1 MVPLVA
7 RRTREDAQHT
17 MDDFEIE
24 VSDLRDDEPLDW
36 DARDGDMDDDG
47 ATHTTQIAG
56 GATARWRPARSPL
69 APRLTPRDKLARAG
83 VIVVAVL
90 VACAFLVTTSAPVR
104 SELSRVVGAT
114 PLAPQSSAGAET
126 IYFEHGV
133 PWGTLSLDGHTV
145 HQSNSQLF
153 GSLQIGK
160 GPHTL
165 VYRDPPFPPLR
176 CHLDVPLQLSDTCP
190 LEVSPPA
197 SAAGSSAFVRIV
209 NLGATPDQLPPN
221 SFHELVNAADG
232 ALHAMSSSTLV
243 LPGSSYLDARGNAQV
258 ATRPLLATL
267 RFRINT
273 DPAVVA
279 PYLPGQRL
287 CSQICF
293 LGDSAHTPGTWN
305 LLALSR
311 VSWSYAIPNGPVVV
325 ADAPVGPPSVGSTAL
340 VTMGV
345 SWDGTWHA
353 VAHPLEDQFGAS
365 PICDIA
371 EATLPLITS
380 QQGIES
386 PYTQRQLPATTTADG
401 CLIVVQLNTPGSDAG
416 PAYVLY
422 RFGVLLA
429 VNSEARLLYPSLP
442 TAGSYEREL
451 VSQMV
456 GPGGFG

>member
-1 MVPLVA
+1 
-7 RRTREDAQHT
+7 

-24 VSDLRDDEPLDW
+24 VSDLREDDPLDW

-47 ATHTTQIAG
+47 ATHSTHIAG

-69 APRLTPRDKLARAG
+69 APHLTSRDKLARAG

-90 VACAFLVTTSAPVR
+90 IACAFLITTSAPVR
-104 SELSRVVGAT
+104 RELSRVVAST
-114 PLAPQSSAGAET
+114 PLAQRSTAGAET

-153 GSLQIGK
+153 GSLEVGK
-160 GPHTL
+160 GQHTL
-165 VYRDPPFPPLR
+165 VYSDPPFPPLR
-176 CHLDVPLQLSDTCP
+176 CHLDVPLRLSDTCP
-190 LEVSPPA
+190 LEISPPA
-197 SAAGSSAFVRIV
+197 SAAGSSVFVRIV
-209 NLGATPDQLPPN
+209 DLGATPDQLPSN
-221 SFHELVNAADG
+221 SFHQLVNAADS
-232 ALHAMSSSTLV
+232 ALSAMSSSTLV
-243 LPGSSYLDARGNAQV
+243 LPGSSYLDARGKAQV

-267 RFRINT
+267 RFHINT

-293 LGDSAHTPGTWN
+293 LGDSGHTPGTWN
-305 LLALSR
+305 LLSLSQ
-311 VSWSYAIPNGPVVV
+311 VSWTYAVPDGPVVV
-325 ADAPVGPPSVGSTAL
+325 ANAPVGPPSSGSTAL
-340 VTMGV
+340 VTMSV
-345 SWDGTWHA
+345 TWDGTWHA
-353 VAHPLEDQFGAS
+353 VAQPLEDQFGAS

-380 QQGIES
+380 QQGIEPS
-386 PYTQRQLPATTTADG
+386 YTQRQLPATTAANG
-401 CLIVVQLNTPGSDAG
+401 CLIEVQLNTPGSDAG

-442 TAGSYEREL
+442 AAGSYERAL
-451 VSQMV
+451 VNQMV